1 MHDKQ
6 EEGLMARLDT
16 IIQLLCVQSKQ
27 TEALNEKFDQL
38 LWLQKQR

>member
-1 MHDKQ
+1 
-6 EEGLMARLDT
+6 MARLDT

-27 TEALNEKFDQL
+27 TEVLNEKLDQL